1 MNYKFNNGYG
11 AILCSK
17 CRIIVDEG
25 LSYKEAVELY
35 GETEVFCH
43 KCAIEMDTVE
53 K

>member
-17 CRIIVDEG
+17 CRVIVDEG

-35 GETEVFCH
+35 GDSDVYCQ
-43 KCAIEMDTVE
+43 KCSILTDSVE